1 MDYRFRLIDFGS
13 IFLSFGVCLVRF
25 TTAVDGPVFWVTG
38 CWHCS
43 DGLLVRLDIM
53 FDEMWTFPGV
63 PIARLEGQQLAGI
76 NVATR
81 VQAPR
86 ADPCC
91 LGRASCM
98 SIRYLWD

>member
-1 MDYRFRLIDFGS
+1 MN
-13 IFLSFGVCLVRF
+13 
-25 TTAVDGPVFWVTG
+25 G
-38 CWHCS
+38 CWHCY
-43 DGLLVRLDIM
+43 DALLLARLDTM
-53 FDEMWTFPGV
+53 FDELWTFPGV
-63 PIARLEGQQLAGI
+63 PKALFEGQQLAGI

-98 SIRYLWD
+98 SIRYLLD